1 MKQESNVEKLSGLI
15 LKLLKIFIAF
25 IILAVIAVIGL
36 VIYAFSYIRR

>member
-25 IILAVIAVIGL
+25 IILAVIAEIGL
-36 VIYAFSYIRR
+36 VIYALVI

>member
-36 VIYAFSYIRR
+36 VLYALVI

>member
-36 VIYAFSYIRR
+36 VIYALVI